1 MYVEHILVKGLK
13 SFSLKYS
20 NVRLYFGEG
29 ALSNAACF
37 LKGFE
42 KACVVTSR
50 SAAKVSGALSDVDK
64 LLKELGVQYFVYD
77 KISPNPWASQAE
89 ELGHLLW
96 SEGVDLVIAIGGGSV
111 IDAAKVASI
120 IALSGSRVIDYVSGR
135 KHKRMLPLLAV
146 NLTHGTGSEV
156 NRYAVLTLDDSREKH
171 GINSRYPELSIDD
184 PKYTVT
190 LSKAQTIY
198 TTLDAFYHSYEAAT
212 ATTAN
217 QLVDTLSREAISIAA
232 SKLPEL
238 INDLGNV
245 SLRADVLYSSMI
257 AGISIDLSSTHI
269 VHAIEH
275 AVSGLEPKLPHGCG
289 LGILGPRAAY
299 YIHKS
304 MPEKSV
310 RLLKSIDPGLK
321 PLSEHAER
329 ASKAIQLFQES
340 VGFNERLSD
349 YGFTDK
355 DVDRVVEYTLRRLKY
370 MVADTPFNVTED
382 VVRDIF
388 LSSL

>member
-1 MYVEHILVKGLK
+1 VYSKVNSLRN
-13 SFSLKYS
+13 FSLKYS
-20 NVRLYFGEG
+20 SVQLYFGEG
-29 ALSNAACF
+29 VFNNAAGF

-42 KACVVTSR
+42 KACVVTSK
-50 SAAKVSGALSDVDK
+50 SAAKISGALSDVSK
-64 LLKELGVQYFVYD
+64 LLKELGVQYFIHD

-89 ELGHLLW
+89 ELGHVLW
-96 SEGVDLVIAIGGGSV
+96 SEGTDLVIAIGGGSV

-120 IALSGSRVIDYVSGR
+120 IALSGGRVVDYVLGR
-135 KHKRMLPLLAV
+135 KYKRMLPLLAI

-156 NRYAVLTLDDSREKH
+156 DRYAVLTLDDSREKH
-171 GINSRYPELSIDD
+171 GIDTRYPDLSIDD
-184 PKYTVT
+184 PTYTKT

-198 TTLDAFYHSYEAAT
+198 TALDAFYHSYESAT
-212 ATTAN
+212 AITAN
-217 QLVDTLSREAISIAA
+217 QLVDTLSSEAISIV
-232 SKLPEL
+232 SSTLPEL
-238 INDLGNV
+238 INDLSNT
-245 SLRADVLYSSMI
+245 SLRAKALYSSMI

-275 AVSGLEPKLPHGCG
+275 AVSGLEPKLSHGCG
-289 LGILGPRAAY
+289 LGILGPKAAY

-304 MPEKSV
+304 MPEKSA

-329 ASKAIQLFQES
+329 AFKAIQSFQES
-340 VGFNERLSD
+340 VGFKERLSD
-349 YGFTDK
+349 YGFTER

-370 MVADTPFNVTED
+370 MIVDAPFNVTED
-382 VVRDIF
+382 VVKDVF